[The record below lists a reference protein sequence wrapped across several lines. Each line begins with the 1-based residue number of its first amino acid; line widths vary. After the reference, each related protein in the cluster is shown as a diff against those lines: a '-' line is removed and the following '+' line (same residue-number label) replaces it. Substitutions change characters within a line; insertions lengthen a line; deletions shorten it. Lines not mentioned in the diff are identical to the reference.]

1 MYLRGIYGQYIVSIW
16 YTCYRDMLSFTNFY
30 TASIIRLIKG
40 CDWEEELAVLCL
52 HSYSTKKKIASGYF
66 DFISRWND
74 YLIKIS
80 TKQNAYKRTKTRTGP
95 ERKWHIMYAILKV
108 LKKTDTF
115 CRGLWLRYRRHSRV
129 TRATSATKSKDA
141 HLTQRS
147 LNQIMR
153 IVNFRRILLKKKLG
167 SVTGGMFY

>member
-1 MYLRGIYGQYIVSIW
+1 
-16 YTCYRDMLSFTNFY
+16 
-30 TASIIRLIKG
+30 
-40 CDWEEELAVLCL
+40 
-52 HSYSTKKKIASGYF
+52 
-66 DFISRWND
+66 
-74 YLIKIS
+74 
-80 TKQNAYKRTKTRTGP
+80 
-95 ERKWHIMYAILKV
+95 MYAILKV

-129 TRATSATKSKDA
+129 RRATSATKSKNV

-153 IVNFRRILLKKKLG
+153 IVNFRRILLKKKKLG

>member
-1 MYLRGIYGQYIVSIW
+1 
-16 YTCYRDMLSFTNFY
+16 
-30 TASIIRLIKG
+30 
-40 CDWEEELAVLCL
+40 
-52 HSYSTKKKIASGYF
+52 
-66 DFISRWND
+66 
-74 YLIKIS
+74 
-80 TKQNAYKRTKTRTGP
+80 
-95 ERKWHIMYAILKV
+95 MYAILKV

-141 HLTQRS
+141 QLTQRS
-147 LNQIMR
+147 LNQIMRIFFWR